1 MRNRNLI
8 QIGMMEV
15 RLLVDE
21 DQSAGSMVMFEF
33 VVPYQSRVPA
43 AHYHEDVDEVIFG
56 LSGTMTTT
64 VDGERC
70 EVRAG
75 DTVFIPRGVVH
86 THENLH
92 QETAR
97 ALITMTP
104 GLIGRRFFEEIAS
117 VINVAGKPDIEHIK
131 EVMLLYGLVAAPR

>member
-1 MRNRNLI
+1 MRDRNLI

-15 RLLVDE
+15 RFLIDE
-21 DQSAGSMVMFEF
+21 DQSSESLVMFEF

-43 AHYHEDVDEVIFG
+43 AHFHSDVDEVIYG

-70 EVRAG
+70 EVRPG
-75 DTVFIPRGVVH
+75 DTIFIPRGVVH

-92 QETAR
+92 HETAR

-117 VINVAGKPDIEHIK
+117 AINVVGKPDIEHVK
-131 EVMLLYGLVAAPR
+131 EIMLLYGLVPA